1 MSEKNRKAE
10 AGPFGSQGKR
20 EKMRCEYVSPTG
32 RRCRLNAVSEDSGLC
47 AAHERKMQLDENELF
62 DEMDKAADDFKTPEG
77 VNRVL
82 SAIFFALMGRRITD
96 RRAGI
101 LTYIAQTILHAQRAM
116 ARQQEVDAKQRPRQF
131 IMDLPTAI
139 RPGPRYDL
147 VTGKIIEEDEPE
159 PATKST
165 DRPASLPTS
174 GQALRDSGQALRTSG
189 QALRDS
195 GQALRTSGQA
205 EDGPYKG
212 ARENQK
218 APDSVGGGYKTAA

>member
-1 MSEKNRKAE
+1 
-10 AGPFGSQGKR
+10 
-20 EKMRCEYVSPTG
+20 
-32 RRCRLNAVSEDSGLC
+32 
-47 AAHERKMQLDENELF
+47 
-62 DEMDKAADDFKTPEG
+62 
-77 VNRVL
+77 
-82 SAIFFALMGRRITD
+82 
-96 RRAGI
+96 
-101 LTYIAQTILHAQRAM
+101 M
-116 ARQQEVDAKQRPRQF
+116 ARQQEADAKQRPRQF

-159 PATKST
+159 PVTKPT
-165 DRPASLPTS
+165 DRPASLP
-174 GQALRDSGQALRTSG
+174 TSG

-218 APDSVGGGYKTAA
+218 APASEGGRYKTAAGNHGSADSATKDAVPSSASPTSSTSSSSSSSSPSPRPKWPPPVVDLNHFFPRDPSLPVSLQDPSKLAPPPLSQAEIDRRNARFYRVHGYRRWPRNLINGR